1 MAVAGRYSDCM
12 NNTATPT
19 PTDMTEKAKQFF
31 ALAQELIDFSN
42 PIQRK
47 IISIA
52 IEVMTEDANAKDRDG
67 VQLTFDE
74 YLTAQSARE
83 GW

>member
-1 MAVAGRYSDCM
+1 M

-52 IEVMTEDANAKDRDG
+52 IEVMAEDANAKDRDG